1 MTNES
6 RHLRQEPLF
15 CEFMVDVLQGMIAAD
30 KRRCYET
37 YLTTLNNFKRFLQGG
52 DIEFERFDSM
62 RLLSYDKCLIRAEE
76 GDKAY
81 RLAADAAVRPF
92 R

>member
-37 YLTTLNNFKRFLQGG
+37 YLTTLNNFT
-52 DIEFERFDSM
+52 
-62 RLLSYDKCLIRAEE
+62 
-76 GDKAY
+76 
-81 RLAADAAVRPF
+81 LASF
-92 R
+92 KIC

>member
-37 YLTTLNNFKRFLQGG
+37 YLTTLNNFKRFFARG
-52 DIEFERFDSM
+52 R
-62 RLLSYDKCLIRAEE
+62 Y
-76 GDKAY
+76 
-81 RLAADAAVRPF
+81 
-92 R
+92 